1 MASVAFL
8 LNELMQMIERYMP
21 PEEIQRVHAAFKLAE
36 KAHDGV
42 IRKSGDLYITHP
54 LSVAIIVADMRMD
67 SDTIMAALLHDVV
80 EDTDYTLDDIQAH
93 FGEVVQHLVDGVTKL
108 DQSNFASKSDA
119 VIASFR
125 NMMECF
131 TEDYRVVLIKLADR
145 LHNLRTLGAMRAD
158 KRRRI
163 AKETFAVYVPLAR
176 RMGVN
181 VIRREMQ
188 LLAFQNM
195 SPWRSRIMQTSLDN
209 YLSENADKH
218 ATIVKRLS
226 DNLRSIP
233 GANVFPAKKNL
244 YRIYEQAKREGQ
256 QFNELREWLEIRIV
270 VGTRA
275 SCYQALGLVH
285 ETYKPKVD
293 GFTDFIASPRSYGYQ
308 ALRTL
313 VLTRTR
319 IPVLI
324 QIQTRDMYHVSQ
336 YGITA
341 QWRYPD
347 LSDNNSEKVAQ
358 AAMERWS
365 SQVKELAAKA
375 DNPDEFYADM
385 QVDFFTTELYA
396 FTPKGDIKE
405 FPPDATL
412 LDFAFAIHTE
422 VGLRAIAAKVD
433 GVEQPLRMRIPNGA
447 TIEIKAGKTEAPQ
460 EQWLNC
466 IVTARARSAI
476 RSWFRQRDADGR
488 RMVGRKLLER
498 ELRKY
503 SIPVEKLEDT
513 QWQKLFVALGVDS
526 QEAVFEAIA
535 KGEHGAQL
543 IMRRLLGDEA
553 LKPAQED
560 TPILLKGAEDLL
572 VSIQPCC
579 YPVPNES
586 ISAVLGK
593 EEGLMVHREDCSVLQ
608 AHKPSSVIPVSWGE
622 QVHDASHL
630 VAIQT
635 QAHNV
640 VGVLRYIT
648 STLEKMNANIEDIVT
663 GGDKYIKDTNLVIR
677 VRDITHL
684 KNIIRQLEHNTN
696 IISVK
701 RLTQS
706 RN

>member
-21 PEEIQRVHAAFKLAE
+21 PEEIQRVHAAFQLAE
-36 KAHDGV
+36 TAHDGV
-42 IRKSGDLYITHP
+42 VRKSGDPYITHP
-54 LSVAIIVADMRMD
+54 LSVAMIVADMRMD

-80 EDTDYTLDDIQAH
+80 EDTSYTLDDIHTH
-93 FGEVVQHLVDGVTKL
+93 FGEIVQHLVDGVTKL
-108 DQSNFASKSDA
+108 DQSNFDSKSDA

-145 LHNLRTLGAMRAD
+145 LHNLRTLGSMQAH

-209 YLSENADKH
+209 YLAEHEEKH
-218 ATIVKRLS
+218 AAIVKRLS
-226 DNLRSIP
+226 DNLHSIP

-256 QFNELREWLEIRIV
+256 QFNELREWLEIRVV
-270 VGTRA
+270 VGTRS

-285 ETYKPKVD
+285 ETYKPKVG

-313 VLTRTR
+313 VLTRTC

-347 LSDNNSEKVAQ
+347 LSDNNSDKVAQ

-447 TIEIKAGKTEAPQ
+447 TIEIKTGKTEAPQ
-460 EQWLNC
+460 EQWLSC

-476 RSWFRQRDADGR
+476 RSWFRQRDAEGR

-503 SIPVEKLEDT
+503 SMPVEKLEDT
-513 QWQKLFVALGVDS
+513 QWQKLFIALGVDS

-553 LKPAQED
+553 LKPAKD
-560 TPILLKGAEDLL
+560 DAPIMLRGAEDLL

-593 EEGLMVHREDCSVLQ
+593 QEGLMVHRDDCAVLQ
-608 AHKPSSVIPVSWGE
+608 ANKPDDIIPVSWGD
-622 QVHDASHL
+622 QVNEATHL

-663 GGDKYIKDTNLVIR
+663 GGDKYIKDTDLVIR
-677 VRDITHL
+677 VRDVTHL
-684 KNIIRQLEHNTN
+684 QNIIRQLEYNAN

-701 RLTQS
+701 RLAQS